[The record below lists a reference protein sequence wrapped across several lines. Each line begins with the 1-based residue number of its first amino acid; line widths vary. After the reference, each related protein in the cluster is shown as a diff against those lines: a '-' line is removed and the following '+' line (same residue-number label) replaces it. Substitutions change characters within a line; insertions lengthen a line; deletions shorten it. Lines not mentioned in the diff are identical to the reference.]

1 MEENYCQ
8 RMKHFVLRDHICSH
22 LVLSKPR
29 STMLLCRGA
38 CRTVVLLPESGSLE
52 LLSGNQHSRRQ
63 RGSGAWASTQC
74 LIHLTPKAASAS
86 GAEHRQPETPWVC
99 HFCRG
104 LSHIFQKHTRAAL
117 SLGTVWQTLLVMHRE
132 RELLWKQNIAQ
143 QHSSAVVLIGCQ
155 LCIINIVFG

>member
-22 LVLSKPR
+22 LVLSKLR
-29 STMLLCRGA
+29 STMLLCSGA
-38 CRTVVLLPESGSLE
+38 CRTVVHLPESGSLE

-63 RGSGAWASTQC
+63 RGSRAWASTQC

-104 LSHIFQKHTRAAL
+104 LSHIFQKHTRAAAL
-117 SLGTVWQTLLVMHRE
+117 SWHCVADLAGNAPWKGTALKAEHCTT
-132 RELLWKQNIAQ
+132 AF
-143 QHSSAVVLIGCQ
+143 
-155 LCIINIVFG
+155 LCCGTDWVPIMYH